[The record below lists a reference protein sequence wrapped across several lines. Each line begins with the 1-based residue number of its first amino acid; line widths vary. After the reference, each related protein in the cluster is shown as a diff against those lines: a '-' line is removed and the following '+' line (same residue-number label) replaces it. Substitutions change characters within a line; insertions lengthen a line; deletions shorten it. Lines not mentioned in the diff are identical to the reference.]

1 MMTRRHSLVT
11 RALALVLALV
21 LVASNGAGLTL
32 GAKAAETGNLFDLM
46 SEYGASN
53 ETLDAVLAYASDM
66 DELNDMN
73 KPVTYDEEPTAA
85 VGTLRQGTL
94 KVEEIGAW
102 IPESY
107 YLPGSNEPVY
117 FNGDYTVEGLS
128 EDIASVN
135 VVYTLMPVDAA
146 EVQKVQMWVHELS
159 AVPAAQAAALD
170 TLSTGNKLTALQVL
184 KGEFIYGLASDVD
197 NIKAS
202 DLGIEL
208 TLEDLDITTED
219 ILAELE
225 IPEGTEITPEI
236 QAEIDAKVQ
245 EKINE
250 EVAKE
255 LETVKAEFKSV
266 INKLMDRLVT
276 DGDPY
281 MEYLDYKGRPGVYE
295 DLLRIYGMMDQ
306 YDKQGLPFYYEN
318 ATEIVEEMEDL
329 AAVLDEILGE
339 ENEDGINYYQ
349 KAMEYLLTEGEYGVE
364 VSDITSLKDQM
375 VKGAATLRAQEANLG
390 IVTSKIDVENCSD
403 LKGLLDALADF
414 DLTGCK
420 MAIFMYSEKLS
431 ILDDSWK
438 YIQTTVNGTPVNVK
452 FATDYVLTEDDIKD
466 AVAQIKALAP
476 HFDVDTSAV
485 EALVGTKMTENIP
498 VECPA
503 VAKTYTVKVEG
514 GESFTVSGDA
524 TKLVLPFAKN
534 HEITYTVPGIEE
546 PVIVTDEETATI
558 AITAE
563 DLNKIAAG
571 EYVVTMVEDIDLSAV
586 NWDNLV
592 RNVNDSIGREA
603 LVLEGDTLTA
613 TITLNELGAF
623 GRTVFD
629 MEINTILLNGEEF
642 LVKLDNAYY
651 IRIQTLID
659 ALLCDTTFTSQKLID
674 LGNNGS
680 GNLLNSTIE
689 IFESE
694 KQFVLNLPTVPAQMG
709 TVAKGLN
716 AVKDY
721 FWFRSSGPI
730 QGRSVDSEV
739 APYLNISLNL
749 PEKVYE
755 AYLTAAIVSGQ
766 ISNND
771 AAALNN
777 KVAMEFVADYMELL
791 INSDANTTTFENTL
805 AAMGVEKDLEG
816 YEDYYQKLKKVA
828 TSDNF
833 GYTIGEDTVDFD
845 IAGNGANV
853 KALLEVL
860 GLDYTELTM
869 GQDVIED
876 DEALDATAVVT
887 LVNEVPQFEAL
898 VIDPARLN
906 DAGYKAKIMAANYFT
921 DLTAAELQGPAAIML
936 LGNVDGNLTFNHTTI
951 LDLNGFTVNGSI
963 TANAPLYIV
972 DSSLDTVSG
981 AGVTGT
987 VTGDV
992 RVLAGTYSDAAAIEA
1007 FLRDGYYMDGNSVKN
1022 AMYEIADGEIIVD
1035 GNLYLD
1041 NVDGYLPAVHYMAAD
1056 IAIDLALNYYFAA
1069 GFNADGDTIYSI
1081 EFTDLVKILETKDI
1095 GNVADQTLACIDAA
1109 GISNFMNKVIAD
1121 LLDFAAISDAVE
1133 NNTSLGSY
1141 TFTAY
1146 PWSVAVR
1153 HETAGDYVT
1162 VDVLPGSEGKSY
1174 NLGLTVKIPEGD
1186 KKDKLVKVLNVLANR
1201 VVESNVEVTIDQPV
1215 RDGKNLVVGG
1225 SGTASF
1231 TLDFSDDQKYNEML
1245 AGVIAY
1251 FNEEVESVLVDE
1263 KMCIINLNNA
1273 MSKVTVGQFFT
1284 AVKGV
1289 IENPNI
1295 TFADIAAKLKV
1306 ELTAAQLAKLEELY
1320 ADFKVVCTKVI
1331 NKFDLTTNSTA
1342 PLSEL
1347 ADGNGAFVVNGD
1359 IQPHTADIYRKGFGL
1374 IANLGYTDAT
1384 LTVQLAPKCTEILGD
1399 ANWDGEVNILDVIVL
1414 NRYVVKL
1421 ITADMIHMCVCDL
1434 NGDGAVNVLD
1444 LILLNRYVV
1453 KDISKFPVEK

>member
-1 MMTRRHSLVT
+1 MTRRHSLVT

-21 LVASNGAGLTL
+21 LIASNGAGLTL
-32 GAKAAETGNLFDLM
+32 GAKAAVTGNLFNLM
-46 SEYGASN
+46 SKYDASN
-53 ETLDAVLAYASDM
+53 AKLDAVLAYADDM
-66 DELNDMN
+66 PELKAMN
-73 KPVTYDEEPTAA
+73 ISVEYDEEPTAA

-94 KVEEIGAW
+94 TVEEIGNW
-102 IPESY
+102 LPESY
-107 YLPGSNEPVY
+107 YLPDGTTAY
-117 FNGDYTVEGLS
+117 FNGDYTIEGLD
-128 EDIASVN
+128 EEIASVN
-135 VVYTLMPVDAA
+135 VVYTQMPI
-146 EVQKVQMWVHELS
+146 EPEKVQAVQMWVNELA
-159 AVPAAQAAALD
+159 AVPAAQAEALN
-170 TLSTGNKLTALQVL
+170 TLSTGNKLTALKVL
-184 KGEFIYGLASDVD
+184 EYEFISGLSADVD
-197 NIKAS
+197 DIKAS
-202 DLGIEL
+202 DLGINPTAEDL
-208 TLEDLDITTED
+208 GIVVTPEDLDISEEAYD
-219 ILAELE
+219 KD
-225 IPEGTEITPEI
+225 GDGV
-236 QAEIDAKVQ
+236 IDADVQ
-245 EKINE
+245 EQIDAEVQKRIDE

-255 LETVKAEFKSV
+255 VESVKTEFKAI
-266 INKLMDRLVT
+266 INKLLLRLV
-276 DGDPY
+276 DENDPY
-281 MEYLDYKGRPGVYE
+281 SLILNDRNRPKYLDY
-295 DLLRIYGMMDQ
+295 LRIYAMMNE
-306 YDKQGLPFYYEN
+306 YDLNSLPFYYEN
-318 ATEIVEEMEDL
+318 ADEIVTEMESL

-339 ENEDGINYYQ
+339 ENEDGINYNQ

-364 VSDITSLKDQM
+364 VSQIESLKNQM
-375 VKGAATLRAQEANLG
+375 VEGAATLRAQEANLG

-420 MAIFMYSEKLS
+420 MAIFMYSEKLAVV
-431 ILDDSWK
+431 DDSWK
-438 YIQTTVNGTPVNVK
+438 FVTTTVNGTPVNIK
-452 FATDYVLTEDDIKD
+452 FATDHVLTEDDVKD

-485 EALVGTKMTENIP
+485 EALVGAKMTENIP

-503 VAKTYTVKVEG
+503 VAKTYTVEVEG
-514 GESFTVSGDA
+514 AESFAVSGDA
-524 TKLVLPFAKN
+524 TKLVLPFTKN
-534 HEITYTVPGIEE
+534 HEITYTVNGET
-546 PVIVTDEETATI
+546 VVVTDEETATI

-592 RNVNDSIGREA
+592 RKVNENIGREA
-603 LVLEGDTLTA
+603 LVLDGDTLTA

-642 LVKLDNAYY
+642 LVNLDHSYY

-721 FWFRSSGPI
+721 FWFKSSGPI
-730 QGRSVDSEV
+730 QSRMVGAEV
-739 APYLNISLNL
+739 NPYLNISLNL

-766 ISNND
+766 IDNND

-805 AAMGVEKDLEG
+805 AAMGVEKDLEA

-898 VIDPARLN
+898 VIDPVRLK
-906 DAGYKAKIMAANYFT
+906 DEGYKAKIMAANYFT
-921 DLTAAELQGPAAIML
+921 DLTAAELKGAAAIML
-936 LGNVDGNLTFNHTTI
+936 LGDVDGNLTFDHTTI

-981 AGVTGT
+981 AGVTGS

-992 RVLAGTYSDAAAIEA
+992 RVLAGTYPAADVEG

-1022 AMYEIADGEIIVD
+1022 AMYEITNGKIVVD
-1035 GNLYLD
+1035 GNLYLE
-1041 NVDGYLPAVHYMAAD
+1041 NVDGYLPAAHYMAAD

-1081 EFTDLVKILETKDI
+1081 EFTDLVNILETKDI
-1095 GNVADQTLACIDAA
+1095 GNVADQALACIDAA
-1109 GISNFMNKVIAD
+1109 GISNFINKVIAD
-1121 LLDFAAISDAVE
+1121 LLDFAAVSDAVE

-1153 HETAGDYVT
+1153 HETNGDYVT

-1174 NLGLTVKIPEGD
+1174 TLDLTVVIPEGS
-1186 KKDKLVKVLNVLANR
+1186 KKDKLVKALNILDNR
-1201 VVESNVEVTIDQPV
+1201 VAESKVEVTIDQPE

-1263 KMCIINLNNA
+1263 KMCIIDLNNA

-1284 AVKGV
+1284 AVQGV
-1289 IENPNI
+1289 IDNPEI

-1306 ELTAAQLAKLEELY
+1306 ELTEAQLAKLEELY

-1359 IQPHTADIYRKGFGL
+1359 VQPHTADIYRKGFGL
-1374 IANLGYTDAT
+1374 IANLGYSDVT
-1384 LTVQLAPKCTEILGD
+1384 LTVQLAPKCTEIWGD
-1399 ANWDGEVNILDVIVL
+1399 VNRDEEVNILDVILL
-1414 NRYVVKL
+1414 NRYVVNL
-1421 ITADMIHMCVCDL
+1421 IPADDIHMCVADV
-1434 NGDGAVNVLD
+1434 NGDGNVNILD

-1453 KDISKFPVEK
+1453 HEIDKFPVEE

>member
-21 LVASNGAGLTL
+21 MVASNGAGLTL

-53 ETLDAVLAYASDM
+53 ESVDAVLAYADYM
-66 DELNDMN
+66 PELKAMN
-73 KPVTYDEEPTAA
+73 ISVTYDEKPTAA

-107 YLPGSNEPVY
+107 YLPGSDTKLY
-117 FNGDYTVEGLS
+117 FNADCTVEGLD

-135 VVYTLMPVDAA
+135 VVYTQTPV
-146 EVQKVQMWVHELS
+146 ELEKVQAVHMWISELA
-159 AVPAAQAAALD
+159 AVPAAQAAALN
-170 TLSTGNKLTALQVL
+170 TLSTGNKLTALKVL
-184 KGEFIYGLASDVD
+184 EGEFIYGLAADVD
-197 NIKAS
+197 AIKAS

-255 LETVKAEFKSV
+255 LETVKAEFKAV

-276 DGDPY
+276 EDDPY
-281 MEYLDYKGRPGVYE
+281 AVYPDYKGRPGVYI
-295 DLLRIYGMMDQ
+295 DYLRIYGMMDQ
-306 YDKQGLPFYYEN
+306 YDKQGLPFYYDN
-318 ATEIVEEMEDL
+318 AADIVSEMEAL
-329 AAVLDEILGE
+329 SAVLGEILGE
-339 ENEDGINYYQ
+339 ENEDSINYNQ

-364 VSDITSLKDQM
+364 VSDIANLNNQM
-375 VKGAATLRAQEANLG
+375 IEGAATLRAQQENLS
-390 IVTSKIDVENCSD
+390 IVTSKIDMENCTD
-403 LKGLLDALADF
+403 LKGLLDALAAF
-414 DLTGCK
+414 DLTGC
-420 MAIFMYSEKLS
+420 MMQIFMYSDKLA

-438 YIQTTVNGTPVNVK
+438 YVQTTVNGIPVNVK
-452 FATDYVLTEDDIKD
+452 FATDHVLTEDDVKE

-485 EALVGTKMTENIP
+485 EALVGTKMAENIP

-503 VAKTYTVKVEG
+503 VAKTYTVEVEG
-514 GESFTVSGDA
+514 AESFAVSGDA

-534 HEITYTVPGIEE
+534 HEITYTVNDETVV
-546 PVIVTDEETATI
+546 VIDEETATI

-592 RNVNDSIGREA
+592 RKVNEDIGREA
-603 LVLEGDTLTA
+603 LVLDGDTLTA
-613 TITLNELGAF
+613 NITLNELGAF
-623 GRTVFD
+623 GRTVFN
-629 MEINTILLNGEEF
+629 MNINTILLNGEEF
-642 LVKLDNAYY
+642 LVNLDNSYI

-659 ALLCDTTFTSQKLID
+659 ALLCDATFTSQKLID

-694 KQFVLNLPTVPAQMG
+694 KQFVLNLPSVPAQMG

-721 FWFRSSGPI
+721 FWFQSSGPI
-730 QGRSVDSEV
+730 QSRMVGAEV
-739 APYLNISLNL
+739 NPYLNISLNL

-766 ISNND
+766 IDNDD

-805 AAMGVEKDLEG
+805 AAMGVEKDLEA

-898 VIDPARLN
+898 VIDPVRLK
-906 DAGYKAKIMAANYFT
+906 DEGYKAKIMAANYFT
-921 DLTAAELQGPAAIML
+921 DLTAAELKGAAAIML
-936 LGNVDGNLTFNHTTI
+936 LGDVDGNLTFDHTTI

-981 AGVTGT
+981 AGVTGS

-992 RVLAGTYSDAAAIEA
+992 RVLAGTYPAADVEG

-1022 AMYEIADGEIIVD
+1022 AMYNIAGGKIVVD
-1035 GNLYLD
+1035 GNLYLE
-1041 NVDGYLPAVHYMAAD
+1041 NVDGYLPAAHYMAAD

-1081 EFTDLVKILETKDI
+1081 EFTDLVNILETKDI
-1095 GNVADQTLACIDAA
+1095 GNVADQALACIDAA
-1109 GISNFMNKVIAD
+1109 GISNFINKVIAD
-1121 LLDFAAISDAVE
+1121 LLDFGAIADAVE

-1153 HETAGDYVT
+1153 HETNGDYVT

-1174 NLGLTVKIPEGD
+1174 TLDLTVVIPEGS
-1186 KKDKLVKVLNVLANR
+1186 KKDKLVKALNVLDNR
-1201 VVESNVEVTIDQPV
+1201 VVESNVEVTIDQPE
-1215 RDGKNLVVGG
+1215 RDGKNLIVGG

-1263 KMCIINLNNA
+1263 KMCIIDLNNA

-1284 AVKGV
+1284 AVQGV
-1289 IENPNI
+1289 IDNPEI

-1306 ELTAAQLAKLEELY
+1306 ELTEAQLAKLEELY

-1359 IQPHTADIYRKGFGL
+1359 VQPHTADIYRKGFGL
-1374 IANLGYTDAT
+1374 IANLGYSDVT
-1384 LTVQLAPKCTEILGD
+1384 LTVQLAPKCTEIWGD
-1399 ANWDGEVNILDVIVL
+1399 VDRNGSVDTNDAMYILQ
-1414 NRYVVKL
+1414 YVTGRK
-1421 ITADMIHMCVCDL
+1421 TADDLHMCVADVD
-1434 NGDGAVNVLD
+1434 NNGAVDTND
-1444 LILLNRYVV
+1444 AMYILQFVTGRVSELPV
-1453 KDISKFPVEK
+1453 K